1 MWQNLTASE
10 MRIELMRDLRKIGLG
25 LDDLDQF
32 NLGLMLKIR
41 SKMMKERG
49 HEATQEGYLESI
61 GGKNKR

>member
-1 MWQNLTASE
+1 
-10 MRIELMRDLRKIGLG
+10 MRDLRKIGLG